1 MEYPHSLRLQNGQM
15 GAREDPLRLT
25 GGKTAAPASSG
36 GAAAQG
42 LSTGNRRS
50 QGLLEKKRALS
61 GGVAGTP
68 GGGPESARPAGDAD
82 SDLSGLLGEAVA
94 PCSPPSRPTPLS
106 LLPPTALGFTLLS
119 SALASHFHSLS
130 LVLCVN
136 SRSWHFK
143 CIIIVIILIV

>member
-1 MEYPHSLRLQNGQM
+1 MEYPHSLRLQSGQM

-50 QGLLEKKRALS
+50 QGLLEKKRVLS

-82 SDLSGLLGEAVA
+82 SGLSGLLGEAVA
-94 PCSPPSRPTPLS
+94 PCSPPSQPTLLS
-106 LLPPTALGFTLLS
+106 LLPPTALGFTS
-119 SALASHFHSLS
+119 SALASHFHCLS
-130 LVLCVN
+130 LVLCMN
-136 SRSWHFK
+136 PRSWHFK